1 MPSQMR
7 IARLLK
13 DNERI
18 PIMRKQLQ
26 LESSAKAPNVAV
38 KVNKKLLLTVQGFLF
53 VWNTLKID
61 REIQRKHDYWLDTN
75 CTPEKINGLLFQ
87 AWLDQ
92 TYPSDALLAP
102 HSLRERVSNV

>member
-53 VWNTLKID
+53 VWNPLKLIEKFRGSMIID
-61 REIQRKHDYWLDTN
+61 WIL
-75 CTPEKINGLLFQ
+75 I
-87 AWLDQ
+87 
-92 TYPSDALLAP
+92 ALLKK
-102 HSLRERVSNV
+102 